1 MYNVFLVDD
10 EPFITEGLEDLMDWA
25 SFELKIVGSALDGRE
40 ALEALKQT
48 PVDLLITDISMPE
61 MTGLE
66 LIRRVREFRPELK
79 VVILSGFNEFDYLKE
94 GMKLGIENYLLKPI
108 NVEELEATLEGV
120 TEKLRRAEREERF
133 DAFGARIIRD
143 NVLHRWLTGQIS
155 QAEFAERAG
164 LMGLTF
170 RHPQLAVLI
179 LRSETSGDEL
189 ARLAEEVLEDE
200 ADCVVFRDMDGDA
213 AVVVPLA
220 ESEGR
225 ERLLGA
231 ARKLE
236 ERLGDA
242 GLRIGMGSV
251 GSLPQHGPSSR
262 AEAKKAL
269 EYALVD
275 PERRLFEYAP
285 PAASGGA
292 AETAPAAGPTRA
304 DLGREYARLVL
315 ARDRDELA
323 RRIGEDFAELSRAEG
338 MTPSE
343 LQNLALGVCADFRAV
358 LREVKREEDGEPLLQ
373 MLERIRAASHMEEL
387 IEAVRRAAEE
397 TVGLLS
403 RDNRSPVIQQVLGH
417 IAAHYGEELSLK
429 MLGSQYHIHP
439 VYLGQLFH
447 KETGETFTDYLNKYR
462 IERAKEK
469 LRTTSQKVQDISR
482 SVGYWETGY
491 FYKQFRKYVGISP
504 MEYKALQ

>member
-10 EPFITEGLEDLMDWA
+10 EPFITEGLEDLIDWA
-25 SFELKIVGSALDGRE
+25 SFGLKVVGSALDGRE
-40 ALEALKQT
+40 ALEALRQA

-66 LIRRVREFRPELK
+66 LIRHAREFKPELK
-79 VVILSGFNEFDYLKE
+79 VIVLSGFNEFDYLKE

-108 NVEELEATLEGV
+108 NVEELESTLEGV
-120 TEKLRRAEREERF
+120 TEKLRRAEREEKF

-164 LMGLTF
+164 LMGMTF
-170 RHPQLAVLI
+170 RHPRLAVLI
-179 LRSETSGDEL
+179 LRAEQGGDEL
-189 ARLAEEVLEDE
+189 ARRAEEILGDE

-220 ESEGR
+220 EGEGR
-225 ERLLGA
+225 ERLLSVA
-231 ARKLE
+231 KKLE

-242 GLRIGMGSV
+242 GLRIGAG
-251 GSLPQHGPSSR
+251 GAGPLPQHGPASR

-285 PAASGGA
+285 PAEGGA
-292 AETAPAAGPTRA
+292 AESAAAAGPARA
-304 DLGREYARLVL
+304 NLGREYARLVL
-315 ARDRDELA
+315 ARDQGELA

-338 MTPSE
+338 MTPGE

-358 LREVKREEDGEPLLQ
+358 LREVKREDDGEPLLQ